1 MNHDN
6 IFLIGRKYNLIVIDS
21 LKYLLNEHKS
31 ELFAY
36 VIMPSHL
43 HLVLYIPA
51 GESIIDFMRDYDHS
65 LIKVNT
71 SWQKD

>member
-6 IFLIGRKYNLIVIDS
+6 IFLLGREYNLIVIDS
-21 LKYLLNEHKS
+21 LKYMLNEHKS
-31 ELFAY
+31 DLFAY
-36 VIMPSHL
+36 VIMPNHL